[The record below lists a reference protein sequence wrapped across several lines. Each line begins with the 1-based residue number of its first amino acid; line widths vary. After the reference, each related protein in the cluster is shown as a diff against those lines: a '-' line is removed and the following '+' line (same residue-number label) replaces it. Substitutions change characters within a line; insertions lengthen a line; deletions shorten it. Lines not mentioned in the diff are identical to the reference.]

1 MAASDLGR
9 YQANLQDEI
18 DGIALYQA
26 LSKVE
31 ADPTLAGIY
40 GRLAEA
46 EERHAELWRGKIR
59 DAGGSLG
66 PERPA
71 WRTRVLIRLARAF
84 GPALILPTI
93 SGREEADRTKYSSQ
107 PDAKAAGLS
116 AEEQSH
122 ARLFRAIAPE
132 GGGARRQRRPGL
144 ECQPRH
150 GCGRRRS
157 GRAEH
162 PDHGIGRAAGRV
174 ALDGPRRVVVGPE
187 RARALRAPDRDR
199 ARRTGGGA

>member
-71 WRTRVLIRLARAF
+71 WRTRVLIRA
-84 GPALILPTI
+84 GP
-93 SGREEADRTKYSSQ
+93 GV
-107 PDAKAAGLS
+107 
-116 AEEQSH
+116 
-122 ARLFRAIAPE
+122 
-132 GGGARRQRRPGL
+132 
-144 ECQPRH
+144 
-150 GCGRRRS
+150 RS
-157 GRAEH
+157 GAD
-162 PDHGIGRAAGRV
+162 PADH
-174 ALDGPRRVVVGPE
+174 L
-187 RARALRAPDRDR
+187 RAR
-199 ARRTGGGA
+199 GG